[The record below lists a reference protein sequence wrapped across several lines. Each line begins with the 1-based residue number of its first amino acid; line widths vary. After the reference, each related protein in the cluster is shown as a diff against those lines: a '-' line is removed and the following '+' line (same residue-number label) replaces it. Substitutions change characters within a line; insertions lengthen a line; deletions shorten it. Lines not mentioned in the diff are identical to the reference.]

1 MRGEQDER
9 RGEGEGEGVR
19 GEQDE
24 RRGEEVRG
32 ESEQDE
38 RRGEGEGEGVR
49 GEQDER
55 RGEGE
60 GEGVRGEQDERRG
73 EGEGEGERQSSN
85 RVQWW
90 LAPPH
95 SRAQQLL
102 LRPATTGDVKKPG
115 SAGKSRYYRKYGN
128 PNEPTMQQIDL
139 R

>member
-32 ESEQDE
+32 ESELDE
-38 RRGEGEGEGVR
+38 RRGEEVR
-49 GEQDER
+49 GESEQDER